1 MAGIKR
7 QIKSLTINNE
17 PFDLFKTTF
26 TTKLIWNDIEFKEN
40 KNGFI
45 PKNELYFINMVKK
58 HVLNNCSGVYCN
70 RSKIKYVKE
79 GKIKKSVYYS
89 KDLYEIDLN
98 SAYWNFA
105 FKSNFIDEKL
115 YLRGRKV
122 SKITRLVSLGNLAKR
137 TQVLKF
143 DGNEYKLIDTLK
155 SPETEGVFFSVS
167 LQTDEVM
174 RMLEVVADRCFLFY
188 WVDAIFFLGKKT
200 KTEIE
205 NYLKSQNI
213 EFKVKKINK
222 IFKNKYGIAVFDDKG
237 VRNFNLNKVL

>member
-7 QIKSLTINNE
+7 QINSLKINNE
-17 PFDLFKTTF
+17 SFDLLKTTF
-26 TTKLIWNDIEFKEN
+26 TTKLIWNDTEFKET

-45 PKNELYFINMVKK
+45 PKNELFFINMVKQ
-58 HVLNNCSGVYCN
+58 HVLKNSAGVYCN
-70 RSKIKYVKE
+70 RQKIKYVKE
-79 GKIKKSVYYS
+79 GKIKKSVNYT

-105 FKSNFIDEKL
+105 FKSKFIDEKL

-122 SKITRLVSLGNLAKR
+122 SKMTRLVSLGNLAKR
-137 TQVLKF
+137 TQVLNFNGK
-143 DGNEYKLIDTLK
+143 EYKLVETLK

-167 LQTDEVM
+167 LQTDETM
-174 RMLEVVADRCFLFY
+174 RMLETIADTCFLFY
-188 WVDAIFFLGKKT
+188 WVDAIFFQGKKK

-222 IFKNKYGIAVFDDKG
+222 IFKNKLGIAVFDKKG
-237 VRNFNLNKVL
+237 VRNFNLNKI

>member
-7 QIKSLTINNE
+7 QIYSLKINNE
-17 PFDLFKTTF
+17 SFDLLKTTF

-45 PKNELYFINMVKK
+45 PKNELFFINMVKQ
-58 HVLNNCSGVYCN
+58 HVLKNSAGVYCN
-70 RSKIKYVKE
+70 RAKIKYVKE
-79 GKIKKSVYYS
+79 GKIKKSVNYT

-122 SKITRLVSLGNLAKR
+122 SKMTRLVSLGNLAKR
-137 TQVLKF
+137 TQVLNF
-143 DGNEYKLIDTLK
+143 DGKEYKLIETLK

-174 RMLEVVADRCFLFY
+174 RMLETIADTCFLFY
-188 WVDAIFFLGKKT
+188 WVDAIFFQGKKK

-222 IFKNKYGIAVFDDKG
+222 IFKNKLGIAVFDKKG
-237 VRNFNLNKVL
+237 VRNFNLNKI

>member
-7 QIKSLTINNE
+7 MINSLKINNE
-17 PFDLFKTTF
+17 SFNLFKTTF
-26 TTKLIWNDIEFKEN
+26 TTKLIWNDTEFKET

-45 PKNELYFINMVKK
+45 PKNELFFINMVKQ
-58 HVLNNCSGVYCN
+58 HVLKNSAGVYCN

-79 GKIKKSVYYS
+79 GKIKKSVNYT

-105 FKSNFIDEKL
+105 FKSKFIDEKL

-122 SKITRLVSLGNLAKR
+122 SKMTRLVSLGNLAKR
-137 TQVLKF
+137 TQVLNFNGK
-143 DGNEYKLIDTLK
+143 EYKLLETLK

-174 RMLEVVADRCFLFY
+174 RMLETIADTCFLFY
-188 WVDAIFFLGKKT
+188 WVDAIFFQGKKK

-222 IFKNKYGIAVFDDKG
+222 IFKNKLGIQVFDKKG
-237 VRNFNLNKVL
+237 IRNFNLNKI

>member
-7 QIKSLTINNE
+7 QINSLKINNE
-17 PFDLFKTTF
+17 SFDLLKTTF
-26 TTKLIWNDIEFKEN
+26 TTKLIWNEIEFKEN

-45 PKNELYFINMVKK
+45 PKNELFFINMVKQ
-58 HVLNNCSGVYCN
+58 HVLKNSAGVYCN
-70 RSKIKYVKE
+70 RAKIKYVKE
-79 GKIKKSVYYS
+79 GKIKKSVNYT

-122 SKITRLVSLGNLAKR
+122 SKMTRLVSLGNLAKR
-137 TQVLKF
+137 TQVLNF
-143 DGNEYKLIDTLK
+143 NGSEYKLVETLK

-174 RMLEVVADRCFLFY
+174 RMLETIADTCFLFY
-188 WVDAIFFLGKKT
+188 WVDAIFFQGKKK

-222 IFKNKYGIAVFDDKG
+222 IFKNKLGIAVFDKKG
-237 VRNFNLNKVL
+237 VRNFNLNKI

>member
-7 QIKSLTINNE
+7 MINSLKINNE
-17 PFDLFKTTF
+17 SFNLLKTTF
-26 TTKLIWNDIEFKEN
+26 TTKLIWNDTEFKET

-45 PKNELYFINMVKK
+45 PKNELFFINMVKQ
-58 HVLNNCSGVYCN
+58 HVLKNSAGVYCN
-70 RSKIKYVKE
+70 RAKIKYVKE
-79 GKIKKSVYYS
+79 GKIKKSVNYT

-105 FKSNFIDEKL
+105 FKSKFIDEKL

-122 SKITRLVSLGNLAKR
+122 SKMTRLVSLGNLAKR
-137 TQVLKF
+137 TQVLNFNGK
-143 DGNEYKLIDTLK
+143 EYKLVETLK

-167 LQTDEVM
+167 LQTDETM
-174 RMLEVVADRCFLFY
+174 RMLETIADTCFLFY
-188 WVDAIFFLGKKT
+188 WVDAIFFQGKKK

-222 IFKNKYGIAVFDDKG
+222 IFKNKLGIAVFDKKG
-237 VRNFNLNKVL
+237 VRKFNLNKI

>member
-7 QIKSLTINNE
+7 QINSLKINNE
-17 PFDLFKTTF
+17 SFDLLKTTF
-26 TTKLIWNDIEFKEN
+26 TTKLIWNEIEFKEN

-45 PKNELYFINMVKK
+45 PKNELFFINMVKQ
-58 HVLNNCSGVYCN
+58 HVLKNSAGVYCN

-79 GKIKKSVYYS
+79 GKIKKSVNYT

-122 SKITRLVSLGNLAKR
+122 SKMTRLVSLGNLAKR
-137 TQVLKF
+137 TQVLNF
-143 DGNEYKLIDTLK
+143 DGKEYKLVETLK

-167 LQTDEVM
+167 LQTDETM
-174 RMLEVVADRCFLFY
+174 RMLETIADTCFLFY
-188 WVDAIFFLGKKT
+188 WVDAIFFQGKKK

-222 IFKNKYGIAVFDDKG
+222 IFKNKLGIAVFDKKG
-237 VRNFNLNKVL
+237 VRNFNLNKI

>member
-7 QIKSLTINNE
+7 MINSLKINNE
-17 PFDLFKTTF
+17 SFNLFKTTF
-26 TTKLIWNDIEFKEN
+26 TTKLIWNDTEFKET

-45 PKNELYFINMVKK
+45 PKNELYFINMVKQ
-58 HVLNNCSGVYCN
+58 HVLKNSSGVYCN
-70 RSKIKYVKE
+70 RAKIKYVKE
-79 GKIKKSVYYS
+79 GKIKKSVNYT

-105 FKSNFIDEKL
+105 FKSKFIDEKL

-122 SKITRLVSLGNLAKR
+122 SKMTRLVSLGNLAKR
-137 TQVLKF
+137 TQVLNFNGK
-143 DGNEYKLIDTLK
+143 EYKLLETLK

-174 RMLEVVADRCFLFY
+174 RMLETIADTCFLFY
-188 WVDAIFFLGKKT
+188 WVDAIFFQGKKK

-205 NYLKSQNI
+205 NYLKSQNV
-213 EFKVKKINK
+213 EFKVKKLDK
-222 IFKNKYGIAVFDDKG
+222 IFKSKLGIAVFDKKG
-237 VRNFNLNKVL
+237 IRNFNLNKI